1 MNPTIRIAIIG
12 ILWVIFVLYW
22 LIPAAR
28 FQRTVRTNAW
38 RYVGLI
44 GLIRSPGDQA
54 GFAVAGP
61 DTVGE
66 PHHGVEAE
74 LAGNPRIVIE
84 RGVIG

>member
-44 GLIRSPGDQA
+44 GLMWIVCIILI
-54 GFAVAGP
+54 AVIFQ
-61 DTVGE
+61 V
-66 PHHGVEAE
+66 HGVRVCTEIMQAR
-74 LAGNPRIVIE
+74 AFVS
-84 RGVIG
+84 